1 MADDRKPVDPRRRKR
16 MTERD
21 EAIRRR
27 RSNREQELRRGRSI
41 PANDARRRVEDENVS
56 RKRPQGKKRSQV
68 RPSKQPKKK
77 KKGIFKKVI
86 GIILAA
92 IILLTLVTGV
102 RIAMLLNKV
111 STENIMAPNPVPM
124 NQTVNIL
131 VLGLDVGD
139 VKNPNDESIKRTDT
153 MMLINFNPQTKKVN
167 VVSIPRDT
175 MIYINGRRWKIN
187 AAYPIGGDERV
198 IKEVEEL
205 LSVNVN
211 YLVKV
216 NYAAFRDFINAIG
229 GVDMKI
235 KYDMNYTDKS
245 QNLRINFKKG
255 TEEHLDGKKAEEFFR
270 WRKNNDGTGL
280 PNGDIDRIKNQH
292 EFLEQVVKKCTS
304 PTIIF
309 KMPKI
314 LKVME
319 QNIETNMPGT
329 TIFKYALKMITLK
342 SGNINMTTIK
352 GNSQMIDGQSYF
364 VFDKQ
369 ANQQLINGLNSNG
382 DSGPIS
388 PADVRIKVLNGT
400 KISGLAATYKVQ
412 LNQLGYTN
420 VDTGNTNLAKQSVV
434 MVDND
439 NIKSELQKKFTS
451 INKFESIDSRY
462 EEPGYDVI
470 VLLGEDAKNY

>member
-1 MADDRKPVDPRRRKR
+1 MADDRKNVDPRRRKR
-16 MTERD
+16 MAER
-21 EAIRRR
+21 EEVIRRR

-41 PANDARRRVEDENVS
+41 PANDARRRVDDGVIS
-56 RKRPQGKKRSQV
+56 RKKPQKNQRLKDK
-68 RPSKQPKKK
+68 PSKKPKRKKK
-77 KKGIFKKVI
+77 ITFKRII
-86 GIILAA
+86 GIIIAA
-92 IILLTLVTGV
+92 ILLITLVTGV
-102 RIAMLLNKV
+102 RIAMLLDKV
-111 STENIMAPNPVPM
+111 STDNIIKPNPVPM

-139 VKNPNDESIKRTDT
+139 VNNPNDESIKRTDT

-167 VVSIPRDT
+167 IVSIPRDT

-198 IKEVEEL
+198 IKEVQDI

-216 NYAAFRDFINAIG
+216 NYAAFRDFIDAIG

-235 KYDMNYTDKS
+235 KYDMDYTDKS
-245 QNLRINFKKG
+245 QNLRIKFKKG
-255 TEEHLDGKKAEEFFR
+255 TEEHLDGKRAEEFFR

-292 EFLEQVVKKCTS
+292 EFLAQVVKKCAT
-304 PTIIF
+304 PAIIF

-319 QNIETNMPGT
+319 TNIETNMPGT
-329 TIFKYALKMITLK
+329 SIFKYALKLMTLK
-342 SGNINMTTIK
+342 AGNINMTTIK
-352 GNSQMIDGQSYF
+352 GTPQMISGQSYF
-364 VFDKQ
+364 VFNKQ
-369 ANQQLINGLNSNG
+369 ANQQLINSLNSNG

-388 PADVRIKVLNGT
+388 PQDVRIKVLNGT

-420 VDTGNTNLAKQSVV
+420 VDTGNTNLVKQSVV
-434 MVDND
+434 MVNND
-439 NIKSELQKKFTS
+439 NIKSELQKKFTA
-451 INKFESIDSRY
+451 INKIESIDSRY

-470 VLLGEDAKNY
+470 IVLGDDAKNY